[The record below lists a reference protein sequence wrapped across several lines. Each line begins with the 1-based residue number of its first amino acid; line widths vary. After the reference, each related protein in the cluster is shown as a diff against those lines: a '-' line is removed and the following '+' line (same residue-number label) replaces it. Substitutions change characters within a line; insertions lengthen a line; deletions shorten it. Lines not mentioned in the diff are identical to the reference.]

1 MFVFFCA
8 YKNLSGRFT
17 LEYPIKELINFLQ
30 HIEVKDKDAIVKM
43 NSNFDNVYILTSE
56 FHSVFPA
63 FEEVYN
69 KLINLLNQKL
79 KVLNDLSDERTNDK
93 LLSAISDVKDVDDSV
108 KSYITSLIQ
117 DTSENVVNK
126 EHEAVIKN
134 IENVHKK
141 FTYLKSKS

>member
-1 MFVFFCA
+1 M
-8 YKNLSGRFT
+8 
-17 LEYPIKELINFLQ
+17 
-30 HIEVKDKDAIVKM
+30 
-43 NSNFDNVYILTSE
+43 
-56 FHSVFPA
+56 
-63 FEEVYN
+63 
-69 KLINLLNQKL
+69 
-79 KVLNDLSDERTNDK
+79 SDERTNDK

-126 EHEAVIKN
+126 EREAVIKN

>member
-1 MFVFFCA
+1 M
-8 YKNLSGRFT
+8 
-17 LEYPIKELINFLQ
+17 
-30 HIEVKDKDAIVKM
+30 
-43 NSNFDNVYILTSE
+43 
-56 FHSVFPA
+56 
-63 FEEVYN
+63 
-69 KLINLLNQKL
+69 LNQKL

-126 EHEAVIKN
+126 EREAVIKN

>member
-1 MFVFFCA
+1 M
-8 YKNLSGRFT
+8 
-17 LEYPIKELINFLQ
+17 NF
-30 HIEVKDKDAIVKM
+30 
-43 NSNFDNVYILTSE
+43 NFDNVYILTSE

-126 EHEAVIKN
+126 EREAVIKN